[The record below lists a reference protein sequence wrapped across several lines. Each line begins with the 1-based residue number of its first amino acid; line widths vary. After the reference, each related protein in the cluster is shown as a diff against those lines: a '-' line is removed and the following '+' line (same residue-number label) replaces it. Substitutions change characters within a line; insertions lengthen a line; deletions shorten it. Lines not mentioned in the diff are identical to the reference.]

1 MFGGA
6 RLKVDAGAPS
16 LAEGVGGGTHHAR
29 EPLDPVKLTERRLRQ
44 DSRDGLPQRIVIHGP
59 CQAAR
64 EPRRQLLE
72 GHDLQPVPP
81 LARGL

>member
-1 MFGGA
+1 MKARMFGGA

-44 DSRDGLPQRIVIHGP
+44 DSRDGLPQRIVHP
-59 CQAAR
+59 RAVPSRPRAAPPAAR
-64 EPRRQLLE
+64 RS
-72 GHDLQPVPP
+72 
-81 LARGL
+81 